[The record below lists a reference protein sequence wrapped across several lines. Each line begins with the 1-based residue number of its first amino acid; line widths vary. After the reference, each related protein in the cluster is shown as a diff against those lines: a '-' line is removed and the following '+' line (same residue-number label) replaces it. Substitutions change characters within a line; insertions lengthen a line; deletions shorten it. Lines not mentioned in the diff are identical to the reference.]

1 MIILGIDEAGRGPLS
16 GPVVVA
22 GVILNP
28 DKPIDGL
35 GDSKKLSEKKRELLY
50 ALIVSQALAYSI
62 VEVSPEEIDIMNILQ
77 ATLYGMNNV
86 ADNLNGRFD
95 KVLVDGNKLPDWS
108 YNSEAIVKG
117 DSKIKEISAASIL
130 AKVHRDRICLENDGQ
145 YPQYG
150 FAKHKGYPTKEHLGS
165 IKKYGVL
172 DIHRKSY
179 KPVRELLDKVQPI
192 KHDCNHY

>member
-28 DKPIDGL
+28 DKLIDGL
-35 GDSKKLSEKKRELLY
+35 GDSKKLSEKKRESLY
-50 ALIVSQALAYSI
+50 GLIVSQAIVYSI
-62 VEVSPEEIDIMNILQ
+62 VEVSPEEIDRMNILQ
-77 ATLYGMNNV
+77 ATLYGMNKV

-150 FAKHKGYPTKEHLGS
+150 FAKHKGYPTKEHLES

-179 KPVRELLDKVQPI
+179 KPVKERL
-192 KHDCNHY
+192 

>member
-28 DKPIDGL
+28 AKPIDGL
-35 GDSKKLSEKKRELLY
+35 GDSKKLSEKKRESLY
-50 ALIVSQALAYSI
+50 GLIVSQAIVYSI

-86 ADNLNGRFD
+86 ADSLNGRFD
-95 KVLVDGNKLPDWS
+95 KVLVDGNKLPDWN
-108 YNSEAIVKG
+108 YVSEAIVKG

-130 AKVHRDRICLENDGQ
+130 AKVYRDKICMEHDKL
-145 YPQYG
+145 YPEYG
-150 FAKHKGYPTKEHLGS
+150 FAKHKGYPTKEHLENIG
-165 IKKYGVL
+165 KYGVL

-179 KPVRELLDKVQPI
+179 KPVSVLLEK
-192 KHDCNHY
+192 